1 MIVSKYFSWVN
12 SKLNVW
18 SFWHLLGGL
27 FLSKVFMWYG
37 FEGLDVVMLVLF
49 MALLWEVIEWKFENY
64 KPYGSLR
71 AWAEDSFLDVFI
83 ATACAWWMVL

>member
-1 MIVSKYFSWVN
+1 LKISKYFTWIN

-18 SFWHLLGGL
+18 SFWHLLGGI
-27 FLSKVFMWYG
+27 FLTKVFMWLG
-37 FEGLDVVMLVLF
+37 FQGLDVIVLVFF
-49 MALLWEVIEWKFENY
+49 MALLWEIIEWRIENW

-83 ATACAWWMVL
+83 AVMSAWWITL

>member
-1 MIVSKYFSWVN
+1 MKISKYFSWVN

-27 FLSKVFMWYG
+27 FLTKVFYWFG
-37 FEGLDVVMLVLF
+37 FAGLQNIGLVF
-49 MALLWEVIEWKFENY
+49 AMAILWEAIEWKFENY

>member
-1 MIVSKYFSWVN
+1 MKVSKYFSWIN

-27 FLSKVFMWYG
+27 FLTKVFYWQG
-37 FEGLDVVMLVLF
+37 ITGLDNIILVFLV
-49 MALLWEVIEWKFENY
+49 ALLWEILEWGVENW

-71 AWAEDSFLDVFI
+71 AWAEDSILDVFI
-83 ATACAWWMVL
+83 ATACAWWVML